1 MFKLIFYRILFLLLI
16 FTSQSFSENVFIKV
30 NVDDDIITNIDIKKE
45 VVYLTLFNP
54 RLLELDENS
63 KNEIAKKSK
72 INEIIKKKEIEKFMD
87 LSKKNPLEEEM
98 LKNLY
103 SKLNINQNDFEKIL
117 LEKNSHTLEEIKEK
131 LKIEIFWNDLIYLK
145 FQDQI
150 NVDEMELV
158 KKIENL
164 SDKEIKEYS
173 LSEIVFEKKKNQ
185 SLEEL
190 IKKINSSIASIGFEN
205 TANIYSIADSAKF
218 GGKIGSIKQS
228 NLSKKIIDEIENLE
242 EGQISQVIQIGNNF
256 LILKIDKSKVIK
268 QKIDK
273 NKELEKMI
281 KFETNKQLNQF
292 SKIYFSK
299 SKMNYTINEK

>member
-1 MFKLIFYRILFLLLI
+1 MR
-16 FTSQSFSENVFIKV
+16 
-30 NVDDDIITNIDIKKE
+30 
-45 VVYLTLFNP
+45 
-54 RLLELDENS
+54 
-63 KNEIAKKSK
+63 
-72 INEIIKKKEIEKFMD
+72 
-87 LSKKNPLEEEM
+87 
-98 LKNLY
+98 
-103 SKLNINQNDFEKIL
+103 
-117 LEKNSHTLEEIKEK
+117 
-131 LKIEIFWNDLIYLK
+131 
-145 FQDQI
+145 
-150 NVDEMELV
+150 
-158 KKIENL
+158 
-164 SDKEIKEYS
+164 
-173 LSEIVFEKKKNQ
+173 KKKNK

>member
-1 MFKLIFYRILFLLLI
+1 
-16 FTSQSFSENVFIKV
+16 
-30 NVDDDIITNIDIKKE
+30 
-45 VVYLTLFNP
+45 
-54 RLLELDENS
+54 
-63 KNEIAKKSK
+63 
-72 INEIIKKKEIEKFMD
+72 MD